1 MSKNVIFCYSD
12 SFNCLD
18 IAKNIAKRLGDT
30 DIVMMRA
37 EPEVKDVRGA
47 KRVGFVFPCYAGGL
61 PGDVEKFVSTL
72 RVGGVTVRGNELR
85 TILGLRSPSFTVEV
99 SGDTLTFHVTGY
111 GHGVGMSQYGANA
124 MAKEG
129 YTCEE
134 ILEHYF
140 TGAQVVQ
147 YAG

>member
-1 MSKNVIFCYSD
+1 MKNALRIS
-12 SFNCLD
+12 LLL
-18 IAKNIAKRLGDT
+18 IALLFLLAWRFAPA
-30 DIVMMRA
+30 RQA
-37 EPEVKDVRGA
+37 SHEPEPSGEVRRPDA
-47 KRVGFVFPCYAGGL
+47 AVPDHTR
-61 PGDVEKFVSTL
+61 TL

-129 YTCEE
+129 YSCEE

-147 YAG
+147 WAG